1 MPEWIWGVVFF
12 IGYIALM
19 RWVLPR
25 AGVPT

>member
-1 MPEWIWGVVFF
+1 MPDWIWGVLLFL
-12 IGYIALM
+12 GYIVLL